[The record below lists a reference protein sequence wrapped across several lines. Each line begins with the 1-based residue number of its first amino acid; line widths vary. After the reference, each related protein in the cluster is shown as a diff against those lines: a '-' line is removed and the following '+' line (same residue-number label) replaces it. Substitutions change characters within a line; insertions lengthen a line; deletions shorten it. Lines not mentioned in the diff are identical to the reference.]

1 MVSQVGSMAPMPNY
15 NNPLSATNT
24 MPASNG
30 SVFDYA
36 NPLATG
42 TAYDNDMFMPDFLKT
57 PVINGQAQQAQAQ
70 AQVQPQA
77 QAQVQPQTQAQVQNT
92 QADLTQQAPQ
102 YQQPVQTV
110 SQQPVTQPQYDVNQQ
125 QVAQQPQ
132 YDVANPQQQTT
143 ATQNPQ
149 FTGSGLN
156 GCLAEPQGDDVDYT
170 KSGNP
175 YKKASFG
182 KKSGAV
188 LGFLAPI
195 ASHLISGSKEWKQLF
210 KTCPLLAI
218 AGFGI
223 GYLVDSCTEAN
234 RANAADAAAKQA
246 KQSQILAQSS
256 QQKMSAVA

>member
-15 NNPLSATNT
+15 NNSLCATNT

-77 QAQVQPQTQAQVQNT
+77 QAQNT
-92 QADLTQQAPQ
+92 QTDLTQQVPQ
-102 YQQPVQTV
+102 SQQPVQTV
-110 SQQPVTQPQYDVNQQ
+110 SQQPVTQPQYDVTQQ
-125 QVAQQPQ
+125 QVAQPQ

-149 FTGSGLN
+149 FTGSELN
-156 GCLAEPQGDDVDYT
+156 GCLAEPQSDDVDYT

-234 RANAADAAAKQA
+234 RANAADAAAKQN
-246 KQSQILAQSS
+246 KQLQILAQSS